1 MIMESIEN
9 LYEQYYNLLE
19 RIQENSS
26 SVFAIN
32 LLQYDITQNYYSQV
46 DRAVGLLKDFY
57 EKYLK
62 GADIEKAI
70 NERFQNSR
78 VENIKFGLLIDVLRC
93 YDGLDHPTS
102 FTTPEGIALMILL
115 GKILCV
121 GEIQSYEQL
130 KSVNSATL
138 SLIDIIPYISECSD
152 ELGNKYSLLLSKML
166 EKESID
172 VDRLYRKLLYN
183 LCKKIAEVDGEISIS
198 EKEWLNEIALLNDDD
213 PDNDIDISGL

>member
-1 MIMESIEN
+1 MESVEI

-19 RIQENSS
+19 RIQESS
-26 SVFAIN
+26 PDDFATN
-32 LLQYDITQNYYSQV
+32 LLQYNITQDYYYQV
-46 DRAVGLLKDFY
+46 DKASGLLKNFY
-57 EKYLK
+57 DKYLK
-62 GADIEKAI
+62 GANIEDAI
-70 NERFQNSR
+70 NERFQSNR
-78 VENIKFGLLIDVLRC
+78 AENVKFGLLVDVLRC

-102 FTTPEGIALMILL
+102 FTTPEGIALMVLL

-121 GEIQSYEQL
+121 GEIQAYEQL

-152 ELGNKYSLLLSKML
+152 ELGNRYSLFLSSMI
-166 EKESID
+166 EKESPDI
-172 VDRLYRKLLYN
+172 DRLYRMLLYN
-183 LCKKIAEVDGEISIS
+183 LCKKIAEVDGEISFS

>member
-1 MIMESIEN
+1 MESVEI

-19 RIQENSS
+19 RIQESS
-26 SVFAIN
+26 PDDFATN
-32 LLQYDITQNYYSQV
+32 LFQYNITQDYYYQV
-46 DRAVGLLKDFY
+46 DKASGLLKNFY
-57 EKYLK
+57 DKYLK
-62 GADIEKAI
+62 GANIEDAI
-70 NERFQNSR
+70 NERFQSNR
-78 VENIKFGLLIDVLRC
+78 AENVKFGLLVDVLRC

-102 FTTPEGIALMILL
+102 FTTPEGIALMVLL

-121 GEIQSYEQL
+121 GEIQAYEQL

-152 ELGNKYSLLLSKML
+152 ELGNRYSLFLSSMI
-166 EKESID
+166 EKESPDI
-172 VDRLYRKLLYN
+172 DRLYRMLLYN
-183 LCKKIAEVDGEISIS
+183 LCKKIAEVDGEISFS